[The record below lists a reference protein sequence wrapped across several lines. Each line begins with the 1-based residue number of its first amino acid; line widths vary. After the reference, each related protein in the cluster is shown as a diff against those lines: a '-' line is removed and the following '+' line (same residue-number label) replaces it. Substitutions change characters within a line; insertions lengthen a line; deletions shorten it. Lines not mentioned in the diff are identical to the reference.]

1 MRVLKRGR
9 RGGGG
14 EEEGGGGRE
23 KLPPGLMVKK
33 EATEH
38 LRVRLAG
45 GVVMSSFAVVFTVW
59 ACKTPRLESQDLRLF
74 SRKRGAFYSKSG
86 HLRRKG
92 FKK

>member
-1 MRVLKRGR
+1 MRGR
-9 RGGGG
+9 RRRGGW
-14 EEEGGGGRE
+14 EEEGGGGKG
-23 KLPPGLMVKK
+23 KLPPGLVVGE

-74 SRKRGAFYSKSG
+74 AGKEALPIVNQVTCDD
-86 HLRRKG
+86 LRRKG